1 MAKQATLEA
10 AERVIEACK
19 KRAEEI
25 GTPMSVAVA
34 DAGANLVAFARMDGT
49 LLAATVVA
57 QNKAVTAVEFQMAT
71 RDMTPMVQPGAALF
85 GIQAVGGGRAVAF
98 GGGIPLTDEGG
109 RVVGGVG
116 VSGGS
121 PEEDHDVAAAGAAA
135 FRPRPAAWALP
146 GSLATS
152 PCSATPTRAAAA
164 TGSRSWWAAVTPT
177 SATCSATA

>member
-135 FRPRPAAWALP
+135 F
-146 GSLATS
+146 
-152 PCSATPTRAAAA
+152 
-164 TGSRSWWAAVTPT
+164 
-177 SATCSATA
+177 

>member
-10 AERVIEACK
+10 AERVIEACR
-19 KRAEEI
+19 KRAEDI

-34 DAGANLVAFARMDGT
+34 
-49 LLAATVVA
+49 
-57 QNKAVTAVEFQMAT
+57 
-71 RDMTPMVQPGAALF
+71 QPGAALF

-116 VSGGS
+116 VSGSS

-135 FRPRPAAWALP
+135 F
-146 GSLATS
+146 
-152 PCSATPTRAAAA
+152 
-164 TGSRSWWAAVTPT
+164 
-177 SATCSATA
+177 

>member
-10 AERVIEACK
+10 AERIIEACK
-19 KRAEEI
+19 KKAEEI

-34 DAGANLVAFARMDGT
+34 DVGANLLAFARMD
-49 LLAATVVA
+49 
-57 QNKAVTAVEFQMAT
+57 
-71 RDMTPMVQPGAALF
+71 

-135 FRPRPAAWALP
+135 F
-146 GSLATS
+146 
-152 PCSATPTRAAAA
+152 
-164 TGSRSWWAAVTPT
+164 
-177 SATCSATA
+177 